1 MNAARTPV
9 AVHRATREDLDAVA
23 PLFDRYRQFY
33 GQHDDSAASHA
44 FIAQRLQRGESVV
57 LLASLDG
64 SAAGFTQLYP
74 SFSSVRAAR
83 VWVLNDLY
91 VDPPARRSG
100 VAQALLA
107 AAAEFARADG
117 AIALV
122 LETMPGNRAAQAL
135 YEAHGW
141 QRYDDTLRYMLPLAA
156 R

>member
-1 MNAARTPV
+1 MSAANPSIR
-9 AVHRATREDLDAVA
+9 RAAIADLEAVA

-33 GQHDDSAASHA
+33 GKHDAAASHA

-57 LLASLDG
+57 LLAELDG
-64 SAAGFTQLYP
+64 VAAGFTQLYP

-91 VDPPARRSG
+91 VEAFARRHG

-107 AAAEFARADG
+107 TAAEFARNDG
-117 AIALV
+117 AIELV
-122 LETMPGNRAAQAL
+122 LETTPDNRPAQAL

-141 QRYDDTLRYMLPLAA
+141 QRYDDTLRYRLPLA
-156 R
+156 